1 MWLCSKVLNLQDINT
16 ASLRAMSVSE
26 QAKVAYLQERI
37 EEAKRSERRGII
49 ISIFGLIIVFLP
61 PIIVKIMW
69 SSPTFLPLLG
79 IIGGLLIIVS
89 GMAISINYAIQ
100 GGVLMEQLRR
110 MAQKELGLPYLTM
123 NGKSKF

>member
-1 MWLCSKVLNLQDINT
+1 
-16 ASLRAMSVSE
+16 MSVSE
-26 QAKVAYLQERI
+26 QAKVAYLQESI
-37 EEAKRSERRGII
+37 KEAKRSERRGII
-49 ISIFGLIIVFLP
+49 ISIFGLILVFLP

-69 SSPTFLPLLG
+69 SAPTFLPLLG
-79 IIGGLLIIVS
+79 IIGGLLIIVW

-110 MAQKELGLPYLTM
+110 TAQKKLDLPYLTM